1 MDAILFIQNHEQ
13 REFKKT
19 QNTWLSFF
27 LTFPNFSQSF
37 STFAFSNFFSL
48 FSLCWY
54 INVKYSVWLRSAC
67 TFHLLEPFIKFS
79 NLYFNIFII
88 FIHRHIQSSY
98 CFYILNDQNKH
109 HQIVWYSNLLN
120 TRMSWA
126 FKDLKQFVIKFI
138 ARFLSY
144 QILTG
149 YSLKIVFY
157 IPEVYIVLYLSWE
170 VFALALPPH
179 HWLDQGVR
187 SYTGTG

>member
-54 INVKYSVWLRSAC
+54 INVKYSVWLRSEY
-67 TFHLLEPFIKFS
+67 TFHLLEPFMKFS

-98 CFYILNDQNKH
+98 WFYISTLGCH
-109 HQIVWYSNLLN
+109 GLLRISNNLSSSLSLGSY
-120 TRMSWA
+120 R
-126 FKDLKQFVIKFI
+126 IK
-138 ARFLSY
+138 Y

-149 YSLKIVFY
+149 YSFQIVFY
-157 IPEVYIVLYLSWE
+157 VPEVSIEFISWE
-170 VFALALPPH
+170 VFTVALPPH

-187 SYTGTG
+187 GYTGTG